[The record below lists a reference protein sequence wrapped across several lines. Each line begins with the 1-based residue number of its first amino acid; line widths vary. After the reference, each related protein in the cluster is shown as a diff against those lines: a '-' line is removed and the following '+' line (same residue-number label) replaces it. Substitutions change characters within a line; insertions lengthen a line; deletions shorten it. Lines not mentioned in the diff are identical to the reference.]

1 VIIKKIRK
9 VYALIGACT
18 LLLVWFFWPVHYFK
32 DPYSTAILDKKGK
45 LCGAFVAADEQWRFP
60 PLDTVPKKFEKAIVC
75 FEDKRFFSHIGVDPF
90 AFIRALKLNI
100 SKKKVV
106 SGGSTITMQVI
117 RLSRKNKSR
126 SFLEKMIE
134 MVYAVR
140 LDILKKKSTILKMYA
155 SNAPFGGNVVGLET
169 ASWRYF
175 GVSSDKLTWAE
186 CATLAVLPNSP
197 SLIHPGKNR
206 ELLLAKRNRLL
217 NKMALFGVFD
227 STELQLAL
235 DESLPDAPYP
245 IPMHTPHLLQKV
257 VNDNKKQKRK
267 RRTDRFI
274 ETTLNLGIQERLNKI
289 VDYHHERLAA
299 NGIYNIGAIVLDV
312 NRNEVLAYCGNVL
325 HPVTKENYGY
335 YVDLLPAPRSTGSIL
350 KPFLFAHML
359 ENGELIQTQLVADY
373 PLRFG
378 SFAPKNYKETY
389 DGAVAA
395 DLALGRS
402 LNVPFVNLLYSYTT
416 DRFYGDLKKMGLTT
430 LNRTAD
436 TYGLTLILG
445 GAEGSLWDIASAY
458 AGMARIVNNYF
469 CDTAELQ
476 SPFDKPSMLKNN
488 QRTNVRHL
496 TQRAQLS
503 AGACY
508 LTLDAMLKVIRPDDD
523 VAWEAFA
530 SSRKVGWKTGT
541 SFGYRDAWAVGVT
554 PEYVVGI
561 WVGNASGEGRPDLTG
576 TMAAAP
582 VLFDIYDALDKTT
595 WFDKPE
601 ADLAKI
607 DICAKSGFKA
617 GVNCKEIKSID
628 ACLGAKD
635 ADVCSYCKAIHFDKT
650 RSFQVNSSCEP
661 VADIITET
669 MFVLPPSM
677 EYFYRKRHFEYEVLP
692 PYKSNC
698 DESSD
703 ESRSPLTVIYPKN
716 YSKVYIPI
724 ELSGE
729 RGRVI
734 FEAAHRDGKK
744 KLFWHI
750 DNAYIGETDDIHTM
764 PIIAESGRHVLTIV
778 DPDGNRVE
786 RVFFVVDK

>member
-1 VIIKKIRK
+1 MIKRKNKK

-18 LLLVWFFWPVHYFK
+18 LLLLWFFWPVRYFR
-32 DPYSTAILDKKGK
+32 DPYSTVILDKNGN
-45 LCGAFVAADEQWRFP
+45 LLGAFVAADEQWRFP
-60 PLDTVPKKFEKAIVC
+60 PLDTVPLKFEKAIVC
-75 FEDKRFFSHIGVDPF
+75 FEDKRFFRHIGVDPF
-90 AFIRALKLNI
+90 AFVRAIKLNL
-100 SKKKVV
+100 SNKRVV

-117 RLSRKNKSR
+117 RLSRKNSNR
-126 SFLEKMIE
+126 SFSEKIIE
-134 MVYAVR
+134 MVLAVR
-140 LDILKKKSTILKMYA
+140 LDLLYKKNTILKLHA

-206 ELLLAKRNRLL
+206 ELLLTKRNRLL
-217 NKMALFGVFD
+217 NKMASQGIFD
-227 STELQLAL
+227 STELQLAI
-235 DESLPDAPYP
+235 DETLPDAPYP

-257 VNDNKKQKRK
+257 VNDTRKQKHTRRK
-267 RRTDRFI
+267 DEFI
-274 ETTLNLGIQERLNKI
+274 ETTLSLDMQERVNKI
-289 VDYHHERLAA
+289 IDYHHERLAA

-325 HPVTKENYGY
+325 HPVTKDNFGY

-359 ENGELIQTQLVADY
+359 ESGELIQTQLVADY

-402 LNVPFVNLLYSYTT
+402 LNVPFVNMLYAYTT

-458 AGMARIVNNYF
+458 AGMARTVNNFF
-469 CDTAELQ
+469 CDTATTHKIFE
-476 SPFDKPSMLKNN
+476 KPSLLKNDKH
-488 QRTNVRHL
+488 VKVKPL
-496 TQRAQLS
+496 TQSAQLS

-554 PEYVVGI
+554 PEYVVGV
-561 WVGNASGEGRPDLTG
+561 WAGNASGEGRPDLTG

-595 WFDKPE
+595 WFRKPE
-601 ADLAKI
+601 ADLVKI

-617 GVNCKEIKSID
+617 GVNCKEIKTID
-628 ACLGAKD
+628 ACLA
-635 ADVCSYCKAIHFDKT
+635 ATVAEACPYCKVVHFDNT
-650 RSFQVNSSCEP
+650 RKFQVNSSCAP
-661 VADIITET
+661 VNDIINEM

-698 DESSD
+698 DESLD

-744 KLFWHI
+744 RLFWHI
-750 DNAYIGETDDIHTM
+750 DNVYIGETDDIHTM
-764 PIIAESGRHVLTIV
+764 PIIADSGRHVLTVV

>member
-1 VIIKKIRK
+1 
-9 VYALIGACT
+9 
-18 LLLVWFFWPVHYFK
+18 
-32 DPYSTAILDKKGK
+32 
-45 LCGAFVAADEQWRFP
+45 
-60 PLDTVPKKFEKAIVC
+60 
-75 FEDKRFFSHIGVDPF
+75 
-90 AFIRALKLNI
+90 
-100 SKKKVV
+100 
-106 SGGSTITMQVI
+106 
-117 RLSRKNKSR
+117 
-126 SFLEKMIE
+126 
-134 MVYAVR
+134 
-140 LDILKKKSTILKMYA
+140 
-155 SNAPFGGNVVGLET
+155 
-169 ASWRYF
+169 
-175 GVSSDKLTWAE
+175 
-186 CATLAVLPNSP
+186 
-197 SLIHPGKNR
+197 
-206 ELLLAKRNRLL
+206 
-217 NKMALFGVFD
+217 
-227 STELQLAL
+227 
-235 DESLPDAPYP
+235 
-245 IPMHTPHLLQKV
+245 
-257 VNDNKKQKRK
+257 
-267 RRTDRFI
+267 
-274 ETTLNLGIQERLNKI
+274 LNLDIQERVNKTI
-289 VDYHHERLAA
+289 DYHHERLAA
-299 NGIYNIGAIVLDV
+299 NGVYNIGAVVLDV

-325 HPVTKENYGY
+325 HPVTKENFGY
-335 YVDLLPAPRSTGSIL
+335 YVDLLPVPRSTGSIL

-359 ENGELIQTQLVADY
+359 ESGELIQTQLVADY

-476 SPFDKPSMLKNN
+476 SPFDKPSMLKNG

-496 TQRAQLS
+496 AQRAQLS

-554 PEYVVGI
+554 PEYVVGV

-595 WFDKPE
+595 WFGMPE
-601 ADLAKI
+601 TDLVKV
-607 DICAKSGFKA
+607 DICARSGFKA
-617 GVNCKEIKSID
+617 GVNCKEIKTID
-628 ACLGAKD
+628 ACLAAKN

-677 EYFYRKRHFEYEVLP
+677 EYFYRKRHFEYDVLP
-692 PYKSNC
+692 PFKGNC
-698 DESSD
+698 DESAE

-734 FEAAHRDGKK
+734 FEAAHRDARKR
-744 KLFWHI
+744 LFWHI
-750 DNAYIGETDDIHTM
+750 DNVYLGETDDIHTM
-764 PIIAESGRHVLTIV
+764 PIIADSGRHVLTVV
-778 DPDGNRVE
+778 DTDGNRVE

>member
-1 VIIKKIRK
+1 MNKIQK

-18 LLLVWFFWPVHYFK
+18 LLMLWIFWPVRYFK
-32 DPYSTAILDKKGK
+32 DPYSTVMLDKKRK
-45 LCGAFVAADEQWRFP
+45 LLGAVVAADEQWRFP
-60 PLDTVPKKFEKAIVC
+60 PLDTVPLKFEKAIIC
-75 FEDKRFFSHIGVDPF
+75 FEDKRFYSHIGIDPF
-90 AFIRALKLNI
+90 AFIRAVKMNI

-106 SGGSTITMQVI
+106 SGGSTISMQVI
-117 RLSRKNKSR
+117 RLSRKNSNR
-126 SFLEKMIE
+126 SFTEKMIE
-134 MVYAVR
+134 MVLAVR
-140 LDILKKKSTILKMYA
+140 LDLLKKKSTILKLYA

-206 ELLLAKRNRLL
+206 EKLLAKRNRLL
-217 NKMALFGVFD
+217 NKMAANGIFD

-235 DESLPDAPYP
+235 DETLPDAPYP

-257 VNDNKKQKRK
+257 VNDNRKLKRARK
-267 RRTDRFI
+267 TDEFI
-274 ETTLNLGIQERLNKI
+274 ETTLSLDIQERLNKI

-299 NGIYNIGAIVLDV
+299 NGIYNIGAVVLDV

-325 HPVTKENYGY
+325 HPVTKDNFGY

-359 ENGELIQTQLVADY
+359 ESGELIQTQLVPDY

-395 DLALGRS
+395 ELALGRS
-402 LNVPFVNLLYSYTT
+402 LNVPFVNLLYAYTA

-430 LNRTAD
+430 LNRTAE

-445 GAEGSLWDIASAY
+445 GAEGSLWDITSAY
-458 AGMARIVNNYF
+458 AGMARTVNNF
-469 CDTAELQ
+469 FSDTTDQKSLY
-476 SPFDKPSMLKNN
+476 DKPAILKNEKN
-488 QRTNVRHL
+488 EKRRL
-496 TQRAQLS
+496 TQSVQPG

-508 LTLDAMLKVIRPDDD
+508 VTLDAMLKVIRPDDD
-523 VAWEAFA
+523 VAWEAFV

-554 PEYVVGI
+554 PEYVVGV

-595 WFDKPE
+595 WFRKPE
-601 ADLAKI
+601 ADLVKI
-607 DICAKSGFKA
+607 EVCAKSGFKA
-617 GVNCKEIKSID
+617 GVNCKEIKTID
-628 ACLGAKD
+628 ACPGARD
-635 ADVCSYCKAIHFDKT
+635 ADVCSYCKLVHFDKT
-650 RSFQVNSSCEP
+650 RTFQVNSSCEA
-661 VADIITET
+661 VANIVTET
-669 MFVLPPSM
+669 MFILPPSM

-692 PYKSNC
+692 PYKGNC
-698 DESSD
+698 DESMD

-744 KLFWHI
+744 RLFWHI
-750 DNAYIGETDDIHTM
+750 DNVYIGETDDIHTM
-764 PIIAESGRHVLTIV
+764 PIIADPGRHVLTVV

>member
-1 VIIKKIRK
+1 VSMKKGKK

-18 LLLVWFFWPVHYFK
+18 LFLIWFLWPAHYFK
-32 DPYSTAILDKKGK
+32 DPYSTVILDKKGK
-45 LCGAFVAADEQWRFP
+45 LLGAFVAADEQWRFP

-75 FEDKRFFSHIGVDPF
+75 FEDKRFFSHFGVDPF
-90 AFIRALKLNI
+90 AFFRAIKLNI
-100 SKKKVV
+100 SKKRVV

-117 RLSRKNKSR
+117 RLSRKNRNR
-126 SFLEKMIE
+126 SIFEKIIE

-217 NKMALFGVFD
+217 NKMASLGIFD

-235 DESLPDAPYP
+235 DETLPDAPYP
-245 IPMHTPHLLQKV
+245 IPMHTPHLLQKI
-257 VNDNKKQKRK
+257 VNDNKKQKRT
-267 RRTDRFI
+267 RRTDEFI
-274 ETTLNLGIQERLNKI
+274 ETTLNLEIQERLNKI
-289 VDYHHERLAA
+289 LDYHHERMAA
-299 NGIYNIGAIVLDV
+299 NGVYNIGAIVLDV
-312 NRNEVLAYCGNVL
+312 NRNEVVAYCGNVV

-335 YVDLLPAPRSTGSIL
+335 YVDLVPAPRSTGSIL
-350 KPFLFAHML
+350 KPFLFARML
-359 ENGELIQTQLVADY
+359 ECGELIQTQLVADY

-378 SFAPKNYKETY
+378 SFAPKNYKETF

-402 LNVPFVNLLYSYTT
+402 LNVPFVNLLYSYTY

-445 GAEGSLWDIASAY
+445 GAEGTLWDITSAY
-458 AGMARIVNNYF
+458 AGMARTVNNYF
-469 CDTAELQ
+469 SDSAGTKNAFE
-476 SPFDKPSMLKNN
+476 KPAILKNEI
-488 QRTNVRHL
+488 RKKTYL
-496 TQRAQLS
+496 TKSVQLD

-508 LTLDAMLKVIRPDDD
+508 ITLDAMLKVIRPDDD

-554 PEYVVGI
+554 PEYVAGV
-561 WVGNASGEGRPDLTG
+561 WVGNASGEGRPNLTG

-582 VLFDIYDALDKTT
+582 VLFDIYDALDRTT
-595 WFDKPE
+595 WFGKPE
-601 ADLAKI
+601 SDLEKI
-607 DICAKSGFKA
+607 DICAKSGFRA
-617 GVNCKEIKSID
+617 GVNCKEIKTID
-628 ACLGAKD
+628 ACLAAKN
-635 ADVCSYCKAIHFDKT
+635 AGVCSYCKVVHFDKT

-677 EYFYRKRHFEYEVLP
+677 EYFFRKRHFEYEVLP
-692 PYKSNC
+692 PYKGNC
-698 DESSD
+698 DESPE

-729 RGRVI
+729 RGRII
-734 FEAAHRDGKK
+734 FEAAHRDGRKR
-744 KLFWHI
+744 LFWHI
-750 DNAYIGETDDIHTM
+750 DNEYIGETDDIHTM
-764 PIIAESGRHVLTIV
+764 PVIADPGRHVLTIV
-778 DPDGNRVE
+778 DADGNRVE